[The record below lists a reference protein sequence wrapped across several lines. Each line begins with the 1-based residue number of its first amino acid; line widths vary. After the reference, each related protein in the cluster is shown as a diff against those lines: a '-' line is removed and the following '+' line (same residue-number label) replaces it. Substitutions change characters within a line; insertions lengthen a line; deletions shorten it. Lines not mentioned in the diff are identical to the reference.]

1 VPDVAAALTAP
12 GAAVDVATGLV
23 LVAAGAVAHARGR
36 GPLLLVA
43 GVAWLAGDVWDGLVY
58 AHRGPL
64 AHLVLG
70 ASPLTALVYLDGLVT
85 PLARSAWIT
94 LALAAAVVA
103 SAAWRSRSP
112 RAPLAAL
119 VVAGALAFEAIGR
132 LTGHDTAGA
141 AAWWYDVAIA
151 AVAVAYALGG
161 RPRPVS
167 AVAADL
173 VIDLAASPGALQAA
187 LARAV
192 GDPTLDVAF
201 RVEGEWVDEAGR
213 PARLPAAEDTRVV
226 RPIDDLAILMHD
238 PAALR
243 DAALAR
249 SVDSAVRLALVNVRL
264 QAEVAARLREVELS
278 RRRLVE
284 AGDAERRHL
293 RERLRE
299 GAEGHLVAADAALA
313 TVPGAAPLRAELAGA
328 RADLGRFAQGVH
340 PRALGEQGLAEVLRA
355 LAAPLGAELALEP
368 VRAGSAAETAAYFV
382 CSEALANVVKY
393 APGAHV
399 RISLA
404 ERGGLLVLE
413 VADDGPGGA
422 DPARGSGLRGL
433 ADRVEALGGTLE
445 VASPPGGGTRMTA
458 VLPPGDRLD
467 SSFAAPELAQVS
479 A

>member
-1 VPDVAAALTAP
+1 MPDFAAALTAP

-43 GVAWLAGDVWDGLVY
+43 GIAWLAGDVWGAL
-58 AHRGPL
+58 AAAQRGPL
-64 AHLVLG
+64 AHLLLG
-70 ASPLTALVYLDGLVT
+70 ASPLTALVYVDGLVE

-94 LALAAAVVA
+94 LVLAAAVVA
-103 SAAWRSRSP
+103 VAVWRR
-112 RAPLAAL
+112 RAPVAAL
-119 VVAGALAFEAIGR
+119 VVAGALVFEAAGR
-132 LTGHDTAGA
+132 LTGHDTAAA
-141 AAWWYDVAIA
+141 AAWWYDIAVA

-161 RPRPVS
+161 RPRPPE

-173 VIDLAASPGALQAA
+173 VIDLAASSGALRAA
-187 LARAV
+187 LARAI
-192 GDPTLDVAF
+192 GDPTLEVAF
-201 RVEGEWVDEAGR
+201 RVGGEWVDESGR
-213 PARLPAAEDTRVV
+213 RARLPGAGDPRVV
-226 RPIDDLAILMHD
+226 RPVDDLALIVHD

-264 QAEVAARLREVELS
+264 QAEVAARLRELELS

-293 RERLRE
+293 RERLRD
-299 GAEGHLVAADAALA
+299 GAEGHLEAAGEALA
-313 TVPGAAPLRAELAGA
+313 AVAGAEPLRAELAGA

-340 PRALGEQGLAEVLRA
+340 PRALGEHGLAGALRA
-355 LAAPLGAELALEP
+355 LADGSPLSVELAASE

-393 APGAHV
+393 APGARV

-404 ERGGLLVLE
+404 ERGGVLALD

-422 DPARGSGLRGL
+422 DPARGSGLHGL
-433 ADRVEALGGTLE
+433 TDRVEALGGTLA
-445 VASPPGGGTRMTA
+445 VVSPAGAGTRLSAT
-458 VLPPGDRLD
+458 LPIGGDD
-467 SSFAAPELAQVS
+467 VAAPVAARELAE
-479 A
+479 AGA